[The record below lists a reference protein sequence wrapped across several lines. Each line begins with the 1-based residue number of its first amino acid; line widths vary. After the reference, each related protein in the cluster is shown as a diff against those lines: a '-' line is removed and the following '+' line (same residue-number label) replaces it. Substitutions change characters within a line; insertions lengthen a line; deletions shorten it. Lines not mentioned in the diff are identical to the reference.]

1 MKLRKTAIPLFDK
14 LFAQYLEPLITYVR
28 KNCPEPVM
36 TVNNNLACSFFRVM
50 DCYMVPYFD
59 TELKKVNAEEV
70 EELESMLEGIFIFAA
85 VWSIGATTSMD
96 GRVKFNIKIKDIMG
110 KENKFKF
117 PN

>member
-1 MKLRKTAIPLFDK
+1 
-14 LFAQYLEPLITYVR
+14 
-28 KNCPEPVM
+28 
-36 TVNNNLACSFFRVM
+36 M